1 MKIKFHLIILVLV
14 LAASSC
20 KKDNYKTPSSTLNG
34 HLMYKGALI
43 GVEYNQVP
51 FQLYQPGFGKT
62 GPITGTFDQDG
73 AYSTLL
79 FDGNYK
85 FTIPPGQGP
94 FQWKENSKN
103 QRDTVAVTVNGSQ
116 TMDIE
121 VTPYY
126 IVRNPQIVAASG
138 KVSATF
144 NIEKVITD
152 ATAKGIDR
160 VNLYI
165 NKTQFVSGA
174 DNINIKSSE
183 LSGSSLTSL
192 NNLTLSADIPS
203 ISPTQNYIFARIGI
217 KISGVEDMIFSP
229 VQKLTY

>member
-1 MKIKFHLIILVLV
+1 MKIKFHLMILVLA

-34 HLMYKGALI
+34 HLMYKGAPI

-103 QRDTVAVTVNGSQ
+103 QRDTVAITVSGNQ
-116 TMDIE
+116 TVDVE

-126 IVRNPQIVAASG
+126 MVRNPQITAAGG

-152 ATAKGIDR
+152 ATAKGIER
-160 VNLYI
+160 VTLYI

-174 DNINIKSSE
+174 DNIAATN
-183 LSGSSLTSL
+183 LAGAASLTNL
-192 NNLTLSADIPS
+192 NNLALSVGIPS
-203 ISPTQNYIFARIGI
+203 ISPTQNYVFARIGI
-217 KISGVEDMIFSP
+217 KIAGVEDLIFSP

>member
-1 MKIKFHLIILVLV
+1 MKIKLKFILLIF
-14 LAASSC
+14 LAAAFSC
-20 KKDNYKTPSSTLNG
+20 KKDNYEAPSSTLNG
-34 HLMYKGALI
+34 RLIYRGDAI

-51 FQLYQPGFGKT
+51 FQLYQPGFGKI

-73 AYSTLL
+73 TYSTLL
-79 FDGNYK
+79 FNGNYK

-94 FQWKENSKN
+94 FKWKENANN
-103 QRDTVAVTVNGSQ
+103 QRDTVAVTISGNQSI
-116 TMDIE
+116 DIE

-126 IVRNPQIVAASG
+126 MVRNPQITVASG
-138 KVSATF
+138 RVNAAF
-144 NIEKVITD
+144 NIEKVVTD

-160 VNLYI
+160 VTLYI

-174 DNINIKSSE
+174 DNIAAVDLN
-183 LSGSSLTSL
+183 GSAITNL
-192 NNLTLSADIPS
+192 NNLTASVAIPA

-217 KISGVEDMIFSP
+217 KISGIEDMIFSP

>member
-1 MKIKFHLIILVLV
+1 MKIKFHLMILVLV
-14 LAASSC
+14 LTASTSC

-34 HLMYKGALI
+34 HLVYKGDPI

-51 FQLYQPGFGKT
+51 FQLYQPGFGKI
-62 GPITGTFDQDG
+62 GPISGTFDQDG
-73 AYSTLL
+73 SYSTLL

-94 FQWKENSKN
+94 FRWKELSNN
-103 QRDTVAVTVNGSQ
+103 QRDTVVITVSGSQ
-116 TMDIE
+116 TMDVE

-126 IVRNPQIVAASG
+126 MVRNQMITAAGG

-144 NIEKVITD
+144 NVEKVIND
-152 ATAKGIDR
+152 ANAKGIDR
-160 VNLYI
+160 VTLYI

-174 DNINIKSSE
+174 DNIAATD
-183 LSGSSLTSL
+183 LAGASSLTSL
-192 NNLTLSADIPS
+192 NNLALSVNIPT
-203 ISPTQNYIFARIGI
+203 ISPTQNYVFARIGI